1 MPPAD
6 LEVDGALA
14 AGGDVYV
21 ENGGPLSGKGSVGTV
36 VVEAG
41 GALAP
46 GANGS
51 GGLTTAAVD
60 LLTGCTL
67 NYVLGTG
74 NSSSDGLVVAAAVG
88 MQTGVI
94 IDISPGAQWGDG
106 MYQLLD
112 LPSTNY
118 ASPVTFDTGF
128 TVIGG
133 GGHYYSLVGT
143 GNDIELDVQAVSGV
157 WTTAGGGAFT
167 SSAGGNWA
175 GGVAR
180 NAVGDAALLGAIA
193 GGGAGE
199 EPRWTPLRP

>member
-1 MPPAD
+1 M
-6 LEVDGALA
+6 
-14 AGGDVYV
+14 YV
-21 ENGGPLSGKGSVGTV
+21 ENGGALSGKGSVGTV

-41 GALAP
+41 GALSP

-94 IDISPGAQWGDG
+94 IDISPGAQWGNG
-106 MYQLLD
+106 MYPLLD

-128 TVIGG
+128 TVAGG

-157 WTTAGGGAFT
+157 WTAAGGGAFT
-167 SSAGGNWA
+167 
-175 GGVAR
+175 
-180 NAVGDAALLGAIA
+180 
-193 GGGAGE
+193 
-199 EPRWTPLRP
+199 